1 MSKKGFFANRK
12 TPTTTTSNAATVNET
27 RFDLAEFEREVIAE
41 ARANNQIAQVAKYLI
56 DPDPNQPRSYFDPVA
71 MDELRLSIEQ
81 NGLIQPIVV
90 RQIGDRYQLIAGERR
105 WRACLSIDS
114 VINIEAVIRNDVE
127 PLTILLL
134 QIAENNHRQSMTPMD
149 TARAYQRVKELS
161 NDSQKQA
168 AAKLGISESQMSIT
182 LGLIKAPPVIQNL
195 AMSGKIKD
203 ITTLNLVNRLYEQ
216 NALAAEQVVQEI
228 LEERIESGN
237 VRKQVNLVLQQNKG
251 KIEHAQVEKK
261 TIKADSI
268 QLLQQGKKLIVAVKS
283 RKASY
288 DIELPIAA
296 QQLQELLQQLLKESY
311 VDG

>member
-12 TPTTTTSNAATVNET
+12 TSTTATNNAATVNET

-41 ARANNQIAQVAKYLI
+41 ARVNNQIAQIAKDLI

-90 RQIGDRYQLIAGERR
+90 RQIGERYQLIAGERR
-105 WRACLSIDS
+105 WRVCLSIDS
-114 VINIEAVIRNDVE
+114 VVNIEAVIRNDVE

-134 QIAENNHRQSMTPMD
+134 QIAENNHRQAMTPMD

-168 AAKLGISESQMSIT
+168 ASKLGISESQMSIT

-251 KIEHAQVEKK
+251 KIEHAQVAKK
-261 TIKADSI
+261 TIKADSV
-268 QLLQQGKKLIVAVKS
+268 QLVQQGKKLIVAVRS

-296 QQLQELLQQLLKESY
+296 QQLQELLKKC
-311 VDG
+311 